1 MPHSVLEKL
10 SRLESRL
17 TWIQACR
24 KICTLADSVSF
35 QIVENVLMLFFYSW
49 LIPGLNI
56 NLCINVTLTKAMDC
70 IPRLLISEQV
80 VCLCTTAVTQSSN
93 TNVFSKCSSV
103 RCIQPQ
109 FVLSAAQPAGS
120 AFYFPGVFRNF
131 KQSILFFI
139 FGAKTLPTVEFT
151 AWTLVLIS
159 WLSWASSELLILLPP
174 YHLLS
179 RFSLEYLKCFPRM
192 LKCSPLQKI
201 HQGRAEQRGMYKLA
215 MSMLQLENTGY
226 ILLWRPQRSCD
237 QRRYL
242 CKSVIGS
249 IN

>member
-1 MPHSVLEKL
+1 MINYKCHIDKSH
-10 SRLESRL
+10 
-17 TWIQACR
+17 
-24 KICTLADSVSF
+24 
-35 QIVENVLMLFFYSW
+35 
-49 LIPGLNI
+49 GLYP
-56 NLCINVTLTKAMDC
+56 TAA
-70 IPRLLISEQV
+70 ISEQV

-109 FVLSAAQPAGS
+109 FVLSAAQPAGC

-131 KQSILFFI
+131 KQSIIFFR

-201 HQGRAEQRGMYKLA
+201 HQGRAERNVQTGHEYAPAGKHRLYFIMAPTEVMWSKKIFVQVCDWINKL
-215 MSMLQLENTGY
+215 
-226 ILLWRPQRSCD
+226 RP
-237 QRRYL
+237 
-242 CKSVIGS
+242 KSSVA
-249 IN
+249 